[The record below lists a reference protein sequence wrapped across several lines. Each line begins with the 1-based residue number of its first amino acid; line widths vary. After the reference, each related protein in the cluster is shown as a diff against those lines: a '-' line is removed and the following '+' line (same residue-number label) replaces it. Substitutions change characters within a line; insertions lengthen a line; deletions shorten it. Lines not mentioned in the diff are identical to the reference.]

1 MDSSFLKKNP
11 EKKPQLITPPIA
23 SLKPDKQRKKAAKI
37 IKKQT
42 EIPEQ
47 EVEDEAE
54 EDNFFNEDAFED
66 DKEEEI
72 EDLTEM
78 VSPSE
83 NDDQH
88 AARKADQKKVLKILQ
103 KWKKQPSSNQE
114 AVVKNSEEIVSRRR
128 KFIQSVI
135 AKKADI
141 ISRKRLVT
149 KWKNPAMSKAML
161 RFYLAQ
167 VNRVILQFWEIPV
180 ELDPTLRVRVKIR
193 VGKKGLI
200 KSFEVV
206 RFSGNKLLDQAV
218 QKVFRRVQ
226 EFPPLPNWY
235 KGTSL
240 EFGLNFTPAAITGN

>member
-1 MDSSFLKKNP
+1 LDSSFLKKTL
-11 EKKPQLITPPIA
+11 EKKPQFLTPPIA
-23 SLKPDKQRKKAAKI
+23 SPKPDKQRKTTAKI
-37 IKKQT
+37 IKQQT
-42 EIPEQ
+42 ELPEQ
-47 EVEDEAE
+47 VVEDETGE
-54 EDNFFNEDAFED
+54 ENFFNEDAFED
-66 DKEEEI
+66 DEEEI

-78 VSPSE
+78 VPSPA

-88 AARKADQKKVLKILQ
+88 ATKEIDQQKVLKIIQ
-103 KWKKQPSSNQE
+103 KWKKQPPSNQE
-114 AVVKNSEEIVSRRR
+114 AVVKNSEEIVSKRR
-128 KFIQSVI
+128 KFIQGVI

-180 ELDPTLRVRVKIR
+180 ELDPTLRVRVKVR

-200 KSFEVV
+200 ESFEIVQ
-206 RFSGNKLLDQAV
+206 FSGNKLLDQAV
-218 QKVFRRVQ
+218 QKVFRRVKA
-226 EFPPLPNWY
+226 FPPLPNWY